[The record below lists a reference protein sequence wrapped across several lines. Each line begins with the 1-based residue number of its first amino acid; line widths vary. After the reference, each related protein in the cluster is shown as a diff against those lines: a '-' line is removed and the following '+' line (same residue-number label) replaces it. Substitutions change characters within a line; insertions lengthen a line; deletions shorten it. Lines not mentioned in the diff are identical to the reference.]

1 MAKTKEDIYRDKLS
15 QLHDQLT
22 VQGYRLQ
29 KISQACGQDD
39 GPLVDLLTRE
49 QAATLMGISLREFD
63 RVNAEIPR
71 FKLEYVGRAFYKKR
85 DIEAL
90 ASAHTVVKLRNFW
103 DDHS

>member
-15 QLHDQLT
+15 HLHDQLT

-39 GPLVDLLTRE
+39 GPLVDLVTRE
-49 QAATLMGISLREFD
+49 QAAKLMGISLRGFD
-63 RVNAEIPR
+63 RINAEIPR
-71 FKLEYVGRAFYKKR
+71 FKLEYVGRTFYKKR
-85 DIEAL
+85 DIEAM
-90 ASAHTVVKLRNFW
+90 ASAHAVVKLRNFW

>member
-1 MAKTKEDIYRDKLS
+1 MAKTKEDIYQDKLRY
-15 QLHDQLT
+15 LRDQLT

-39 GPLVDLLTRE
+39 GPLVELLIRE
-49 QAATLMGISLREFD
+49 QAAKLMGISLREFD
-63 RVNAEIPR
+63 RINSGVPR
-71 FKLEYVGRAFYKKR
+71 FKLEYAGRTFYKKR
-85 DIEAL
+85 DIQAL